1 MNERSVSHFL
11 RWSARTRRFGWLHP
25 TILPETLCT
34 MGCTFPRTQ
43 RLFSIATIFITTKRS
58 IQTRMYLSDWVTPEL
73 TSCPQFFVQPR
84 SLHGRYADVCRIEQ
98 APQRNGS
105 GSLGVWR
112 GVGIL
117 RLIWSNTTE
126 VNFFLLPI
134 LLRSRRICPG
144 IHVAERE
151 LWLAISRLLWAFDI
165 QSLPDEPI
173 SLEEYEGE
181 SGRTPLPYRVK
192 LIPRHDRMQAL
203 LEAEKEVTL
212 MKL

>member
-43 RLFSIATIFITTKRS
+43 RLFSTATIFITTKRS
-58 IQTRMYLSDWVTPEL
+58 IQTRMYLSDCVTPEL

-126 VNFFLLPI
+126 VNFFFFFSNSAVQPSHLSGY
-134 LLRSRRICPG
+134 SRR
-144 IHVAERE
+144 RE
-151 LWLAISRLLWAFDI
+151 GALARNF
-165 QSLPDEPI
+165 
-173 SLEEYEGE
+173 
-181 SGRTPLPYRVK
+181 
-192 LIPRHDRMQAL
+192 
-203 LEAEKEVTL
+203 TL
-212 MKL
+212 AVGF